1 MVKKP
6 DRNGNERLL
15 AEGETNGIEWT
26 HQRPFDPDKPRY
38 PQAGAHTWNAWP
50 VLAIETGGYHDYEV
64 HDPATG
70 RFFWARAW
78 DENPY
83 TGLRKLIDAMEAAQ
97 FLDDHPSDNPNG

>member
-1 MVKKP
+1 V
-6 DRNGNERLL
+6 RANAGIVLVLLLSAWLGGCSSLRLAYDNADAYARWAGRRL
-15 AEGETNGIEWT
+15 PTEAEWEKAA
-26 HQRPFDPDKPRY
+26 R
-38 PQAGAHTWNAWP
+38 
-50 VLAIETGGYHDYEV
+50 